1 MQCAILNR
9 ILEEKK
15 ANRLHY
21 GNLWTLGNNNYQ
33 CSFNNCHI
41 YTTFLKMLCYTGS
54 FLLYPGFSPVGVT
67 GGYALAEVCRLLIVV
82 APLVAEHGL
91 QDMQASARASF
102 SSCGPQA

>member
-1 MQCAILNR
+1 MGIF
-9 ILEEKK
+9 
-15 ANRLHY
+15 
-21 GNLWTLGNNNYQ
+21 GLWVIIIINVHSIIVT
-33 CSFNNCHI
+33 
-41 YTTFLKMLCYTGS
+41 YTPLFKKMLCYTGS